1 MACVENT
8 VTPEFEA
15 CPCPLCG
22 AGDPRD
28 SPYAEE
34 PFRVV
39 RCGQCRLWYL
49 SPRLTAQATDA
60 LYRDDDYFAGDESGY
75 TDYGSQERSLRR
87 TFRRLL
93 RRLEAMD
100 ATGGRLLEVGSGL
113 GYLLDEARPYFAAR
127 DGIELSLKAAEAAS
141 TLSGATVHRDLDAL
155 PAEARYDCILALH
168 VIEHIHD
175 PVAFTK
181 RLASHLAP
189 GGTLVLAAPD
199 MGSFWRRIMGRRW
212 PSFKYPEHVSFFDAD
227 TMPRL
232 FRAAGFEAVRP
243 LPYAHDFPLS
253 EILAKLHIPAP
264 RLAGAVIVPLPAT
277 TVCCVA
283 TRPAAGPT

>member
-1 MACVENT
+1 M
-8 VTPEFEA
+8 TPEFEA

-22 AGDPRD
+22 ASDPQD

-39 RCGQCRLWYL
+39 RCRHCRLWYL
-49 SPRLTAQATDA
+49 SPRLTAKATA
-60 LYRDDDYFAGDESGY
+60 TLYRSDEYFAGDEAGY

-93 RRLEAMD
+93 RRLEAMG
-100 ATGGRLLEVGSGL
+100 ATGGCLLEVGSGL
-113 GYLLDEARPYFAAR
+113 GYFLDEARPYFGVC
-127 DGIELSLKAAEAAS
+127 DGMELSLKAAEAAS
-141 TLSGATVHRDLDAL
+141 TLSGVTVYRDLDDL
-155 PAEARYDCILALH
+155 SAEARYDCIVALH

-175 PVAFTK
+175 PVEFTK

-199 MGSFWRRIMGRRW
+199 MGSFWRRIMGGRW
-212 PSFKYPEHVSFFDAD
+212 PSFKYPEHVSFFDSN
-227 TMPRL
+227 TMRQL
-232 FRAAGFEAVRP
+232 FRKAGFEEVRR
-243 LPYAHDFPLS
+243 LPYPHDFPLS
-253 EILAKLHIPAP
+253 EIVAKLHISVP
-264 RLAGAVIVPLPAT
+264 RLAGSLIVPLPAT

-283 TRPAAGPT
+283 TRPPAEPT